1 MKTVATIALSLAAWC
16 ASAAPLRFLSFNVYG
31 YGAAEG
37 MPPESRAAGVEES
50 IVKCKA
56 DVISLQEVAPAWWD
70 GTPLFARLASDFG
83 VVRGDEE
90 EALLRAG
97 APGGYRMYSWVNHEP
112 LLYRKSRL
120 KLLDSGLD
128 FFHLS
133 LQAEKS
139 VTWAVL
145 EDRDGGRR
153 FIAFATHFWWQGNG
167 PESDALRELNARHV
181 LNRVAEIRRKWGDLP
196 VIGGGDLNCRPGSLA
211 HEVFRLAGYRNAAD
225 AAPVRS
231 THRSHH
237 GYPVRGKDGVFRG
250 ALRPAAEDVPGMSI
264 DHILFSPGVRALRHH
279 IWVGR
284 PELDVSDH
292 SPVTADFEFTDG
304 TAAGGA
310 RSCASV
316 PGSPSTRF
324 VEEARKAYA
333 TPEYAGYTNTIV
345 HLFAGSAADVLD
357 RPRRG
362 DIVRWICVPGVRNVR
377 DIGGWTGLREGRVYR
392 GTELN
397 AVGDHKL
404 AIGSAGRKIMV
415 KDLGIKTDLDFRALD
430 AKSRGDCVTNSALGA
445 DVRLVDAVI
454 RPYTRMFDPD
464 QTNAYAAVLRVFAD
478 DKNYPVYMHCW
489 GGADR
494 TGTVAFILEGLCG
507 VPEADLAIDYEL
519 TSFAMFG
526 LRTRVG
532 TKKFPFAKIVERI
545 KAYPGAT
552 LQAKLEAYAKGTLG
566 LTDEEIA
573 KIRRNL
579 RK

>member
-1 MKTVATIALSLAAWC
+1 MALAAWC
-16 ASAAPLRFLSFNVYG
+16 ASAAPLRFLSFNIYG
-31 YGAAEG
+31 YGAEG
-37 MPPESRAAGVEES
+37 LTPADRAAGVEES

-56 DVISLQEVAPAWWD
+56 DVISLQEVSPAFWD
-70 GTPLFARLASDFG
+70 GTPLFAHLAADFG
-83 VVRGDEE
+83 IVRGDEE

-97 APGGYRMYSWVNHEP
+97 APGGYRPPNWVNHEP

-128 FFHLS
+128 FFHLI

-145 EDRDGGRR
+145 EDRTDGRR

-167 PESDALRELNARHV
+167 LESDALRELNARHV
-181 LNRVAEIRRKWGDLP
+181 LNRVADVRRKWGDLP
-196 VIGGGDLNCRPGSLA
+196 VIGGGDLNCRPGSPA
-211 HEVFRLAGYRNAAD
+211 HETFRLAGYRNAAD

-250 ALRPAAEDVPGMSI
+250 ALRPAADDVPGMSI
-264 DHILFSPGVRALRHH
+264 DHIFFSPGIRALRHH

-284 PELDVSDH
+284 PEIDVSDH
-292 SPVTADFEFTDG
+292 SPVTADFEFAD
-304 TAAGGA
+304 A
-310 RSCASV
+310 RQRV
-316 PGSPSTRF
+316 PPPPTTQF
-324 VEEARKAYA
+324 VEAARKAYA
-333 TPEYAGYTNTIV
+333 TPAYAGYTNTIV
-345 HLFAGSAADVLD
+345 HLFAGCAGDVLD

-362 DIVRWICVPGVRNVR
+362 DLVRWIHVPGARNVR

-404 AIGSAGRKIMV
+404 KIGAAGRKIMV
-415 KDLGIKTDLDFRALD
+415 KELGIKTDLDFRAID

-454 RPYTRMFDPD
+454 RPYTRMFDAD
-464 QTNAYAAVLRVFAD
+464 QTNEYAAVLRVFAD
-478 DKNYPVYMHCW
+478 ERNYPVYMHCW

-507 VPEADLAIDYEL
+507 ASEADLAIDYEL
-519 TSFAMFG
+519 TSFSMFG

-532 TKKFPFAKIVERI
+532 TEKYPFAKMVERI

-552 LQAKLEAYAKGTLG
+552 LQAKFEAYAKGTLG
-566 LTDEEIA
+566 LADGEIA
-573 KIRRNL
+573 AIRRNL
-579 RK
+579 CK

>member
-1 MKTVATIALSLAAWC
+1 MKTSAFLVVTALAWC
-16 ASAAPLRFLSFNVYG
+16 ASAAPLRFLSFNIYG
-31 YGAAEG
+31 YGAEG
-37 MPPESRAAGVEES
+37 LLPQNRAAGVEES

-56 DVISLQEVAPAWWD
+56 DVVSLQEVAPAWWD
-70 GTPLFARLASDFG
+70 GTPLFANLSAEFG

-97 APGGYRMYSWVNHEP
+97 ASGTYRPPNWVNHEP

-120 KLLDSGLD
+120 NLLDSGLD

-145 EDRDGGRR
+145 EDRTDGRR

-167 PESDALRELNARHV
+167 AESDAIRELNARHV
-181 LNRVAEIRRKWGDLP
+181 LNRVADIRRKWGDLP

-237 GYPVRGKDGVFRG
+237 GYPVKGKDGVFRG

-264 DHILFSPGVRALRHH
+264 DHIFFSPGIRALRHH

-284 PELDVSDH
+284 PEIDVSDH
-292 SPVTADFEFTDG
+292 SPVTADFEFTD
-304 TAAGGA
+304 APKDA
-310 RSCASV
+310 RL
-316 PGSPSTRF
+316 PGSPSTLF
-324 VEEARKAYA
+324 VEAARAAYA
-333 TPEYAGYTNTIV
+333 TPAFASYTNTIV
-345 HLFAGSAADVLD
+345 HLFAGHMADTLD

-362 DIVRWICVPGVRNVR
+362 DVVRWIHVPGARNVR
-377 DIGGWTGLREGRVYR
+377 DIGGWTGLREGRVFR

-404 AIGSAGRKIMV
+404 QIGSAGKKILL
-415 KDLGIKTDLDFRALD
+415 KELGIKTDLDFRALD

-445 DVRLVDAVI
+445 GVRLVDAVI
-454 RPYTRMFDPD
+454 RPYTRMYD
-464 QTNAYAAVLRVFAD
+464 QTNEYAAVLRVFAD
-478 DKNYPVYMHCW
+478 EKNYPVYMHCW

-507 VPEADLAIDYEL
+507 VSETDLAIDYEL
-519 TSFAMFG
+519 TSFTMFG
-526 LRTRVG
+526 LRTRVNRG
-532 TKKFPFAKIVERI
+532 TANFADVVAKI
-545 KAYPGAT
+545 KTYPGAA
-552 LQAKLEAYAKGTLG
+552 LAEKFAAYARDTLG
-566 LTDEEIA
+566 LTDAEIA
-573 KIRRNL
+573 AIRRNL
-579 RK
+579 CK

>member
-1 MKTVATIALSLAAWC
+1 MKTTALLIATALAWC
-16 ASAAPLRFLSFNVYG
+16 ASAAPLRFLSFNIYG
-31 YGAAEG
+31 YGGEG
-37 MPPESRAAGVEES
+37 LLPRNRAAGVEES
-50 IVKCKA
+50 IAKCKA
-56 DVISLQEVAPAWWD
+56 DVVSLQEVAPAWWD
-70 GTPLFARLASDFG
+70 GTPLFSNLAAEFG
-83 VVRGDEE
+83 IVRGDEE
-90 EALLRAG
+90 EDLLRAG
-97 APGGYRMYSWVNHEP
+97 ASGAYRPPNWVNHEP

-120 KLLDSGLD
+120 TLLDSGLD

-145 EDRDGGRR
+145 EDRTDGRR
-153 FIAFATHFWWQGNG
+153 FIAFATHFWWQANG
-167 PESDALRELNARHV
+167 AESDALRELNARHV
-181 LNRVAEIRRKWGDLP
+181 LNRVADIRRKWGDLP
-196 VIGGGDLNCRPGSLA
+196 VIGGGDLNCRPGSPA

-250 ALRPAAEDVPGMSI
+250 ALRPAEEDVPGMSI
-264 DHILFSPGVRALRHH
+264 DHIFFSPGIRALRHH
-279 IWVGR
+279 IWIGK

-292 SPVTADFEFTDG
+292 CPVTADFEFTDEP
-304 TAAGGA
+304 AAGGT

-316 PGSPSTRF
+316 PGSPSTLF
-324 VEEARKAYA
+324 VEAARKAYA
-333 TPEYAGYTNTIV
+333 TPAFASYTNTVV
-345 HLFAGSAADVLD
+345 HLFAGHAADTLD

-362 DIVRWICVPGVRNVR
+362 DVVRWIHVPGARNVR

-404 AIGSAGRKIMV
+404 KIGSAGKKILL
-415 KDLGIKTDLDFRALD
+415 KELGIKTDLDFRALD

-464 QTNAYAAVLRVFAD
+464 QTNEYAAVLRVFAD
-478 DKNYPVYMHCW
+478 ERNYPVYMHCW

-507 VPEADLAIDYEL
+507 VSEADLAIDYEL
-519 TSFAMFG
+519 TSFTMFG
-526 LRTRVG
+526 LRTRVNRG
-532 TKKFPFAKIVERI
+532 TANFADMIARI
-545 KAYPGAT
+545 KSYPGAT
-552 LQAKLEAYAKGTLG
+552 LQAKFEAYVQGALG
-566 LTDEEIA
+566 LSDAEVRA
-573 KIRRNL
+573 IRENL
-579 RK
+579 MP

>member
-1 MKTVATIALSLAAWC
+1 MKAMTVLMCALAAWS
-16 ASAAPLRFLSFNVYG
+16 ASATSLRFLSFNIYG

-37 MPPESRAAGVEES
+37 MPPESRATGVEES
-50 IVKCKA
+50 IVKCQA
-56 DVISLQEVAPAWWD
+56 DIISLQEVAPAWWD
-70 GTPLFARLASDFG
+70 CTPLFGHLAADYG
-83 VVRGDEE
+83 IVRGDED
-90 EALLRAG
+90 EALRRAG
-97 APGGYRMYSWVNHEP
+97 AADGYRPANWVNHEP

-139 VTWAVL
+139 LTWGVL
-145 EDRDGGRR
+145 EDRMDGRR
-153 FIAFATHFWWQGNG
+153 FISFATHFWWQGNG
-167 PESDALRELNARHV
+167 LESDAIRELNARHV

-225 AAPVRS
+225 AASVRS

-237 GYPVRGKDGVFRG
+237 GYPMRGADGIFRG
-250 ALRPAAEDVPGMSI
+250 ALRPADEDVPGMSI
-264 DHILFSPGVRALRHH
+264 DHIFFSPGIRALCHR

-284 PELDVSDH
+284 PEIDVSDH
-292 SPVTADFEFTDG
+292 SPVTADFEFAD
-304 TAAGGA
+304 AQE
-310 RSCASV
+310 RV
-316 PGSPSTRF
+316 LPGSPTTQF
-324 VEEARKAYA
+324 VEAARKAYA
-333 TPEYAGYTNTIV
+333 TPEYTGYTNTIV
-345 HLFAGSAADVLD
+345 HLFAGHAADTLD
-357 RPRRG
+357 RPRQG
-362 DIVRWICVPGVRNVR
+362 DLVRWIHVPGARNVR

-404 AIGSAGRKIMV
+404 KIGAAGRKIMV
-415 KDLGIKTDLDFRALD
+415 KELGIKTDLDFRVID

-445 DVRLVDAVI
+445 DVRLVDAPI
-454 RPYTRMFDPD
+454 GNYLHMFS
-464 QTNAYAAVLRVFAD
+464 QTNEYAAVLRVFVD
-478 DKNYPVYMHCW
+478 ERNYPIYMHCW

-507 VPEADLAIDYEL
+507 ASEADLAIDYEL
-519 TSFAMFG
+519 TSFSMFG

-532 TKKFPFAKIVERI
+532 TGKYPFAKMVERI

-552 LQAKLEAYAKGTLG
+552 LQAKFEAYAKGALG
-566 LTDEEIA
+566 LADGEIA
-573 KIRRNL
+573 AIRRNL
-579 RK
+579 CK